1 MLLPLTAPAGTAY
14 SSLRYTSHSP
24 TKVPTQIMAVATSSV
39 SSQHNHNES
48 FSGTFSGTNPVRK
61 DKMNYLNDLTNSFQ
75 KSNLNKGG
83 KKTQTNDSNLTLK

>member
-1 MLLPLTAPAGTAY
+1 
-14 SSLRYTSHSP
+14 
-24 TKVPTQIMAVATSSV
+24 MAVATSSV

-75 KSNLNKGG
+75 KSNLNKG
-83 KKTQTNDSNLTLK
+83 KKNSNEWLESYSKVISKLNPFYRFSSNSLKNL